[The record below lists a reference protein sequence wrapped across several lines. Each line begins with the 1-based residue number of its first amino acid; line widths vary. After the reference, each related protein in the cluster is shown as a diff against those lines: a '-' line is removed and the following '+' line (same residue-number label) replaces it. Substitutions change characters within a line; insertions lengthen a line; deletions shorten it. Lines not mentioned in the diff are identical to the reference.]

1 MSASDLREQV
11 EIELERMSRTL
22 AEITSLQAD
31 LKGREP
37 TQREKTAAGA
47 FLCQLYTGVENILL
61 RICKYYGVGLPAG
74 EDWHLELVIKFCDP
88 PQSGLPMLL
97 DKKLELALDAY
108 RRFRHFF
115 AHTYGI
121 LLDWDRMRDGFAGA
135 GALFSAIAA
144 HVRDY
149 LTKL

>member
-1 MSASDLREQV
+1 MSATDLRQQV

-22 AEITSLQAD
+22 GEIASLQAD

-61 RICKYYGVGLPAG
+61 RICKHRGVDLPTG
-74 EDWHLELVIKFCDP
+74 EDWHLELVTKFCDP
-88 PQSGLPMLL
+88 PQPGLPMLL

-121 LLDWDRMRDGFAGA
+121 LLEWDRMGDGVIGAQAVFSEFAA
-135 GALFSAIAA
+135 R
-144 HVRDY
+144 VREY
-149 LTKL
+149 LTTL